1 MQNKSL
7 YLIQSDYA
15 KTAQSLDKIE
25 QIYSVDDAIVL
36 MGDAVMWI
44 EDVRLLNKANIFI
57 LEHDTALLAHSPP
70 PHTQVI
76 NYAEF
81 ADVVLSYTRCISFQ

>member
-15 KTAQSLDKIE
+15 KTDLSLDKVE
-25 QIYSVDDAIVL
+25 QIHIAEDAIVL
-36 MGDAVMWI
+36 MGDAVLWI
-44 EDVRLLNKANIFI
+44 EDKRLQNKSNIFI
-57 LEHDTALLAHSPP
+57 LEHDLALLVIPTPSYI
-70 PHTQVI
+70 QVI

-81 ADVVLSYTRCISFQ
+81 ADLVLRYTRCISFQ